1 VEEGEDLMKHST
13 PIFLALCWV
22 ATPLTAQQNLD
33 TVQIRTVKVAE
44 GVYMLMGSGGNI
56 GVSAGPNGVMLIDDQ
71 YAPLTDKIKAAV
83 AAINPGPIR
92 FLLNTHWHPDHS
104 GGNENLGKGGV
115 VIVAHENVRRR
126 MSVEQFIAAF
136 NWKVPA
142 SPEGA
147 LPVVTFTD
155 AVTFYLNGD
164 SISGFHVP
172 PAHTDGDAIVHFRH
186 ANVVHMGDIY
196 FEGMYPFIDVAS
208 GGSVDGVI
216 AAVDRVLSMTG
227 RDTKVIPGHGPL
239 STRSE
244 LERYRRMLVTVRD
257 RVRNLV
263 RQGKTLADVQTARP
277 TAEFDATWGKGFLQP
292 QQFVEILYSD
302 LSKR

>member
-1 VEEGEDLMKHST
+1 MKHPT
-13 PIFLALCWV
+13 LVLLALCCV
-22 ATPLTAQQNLD
+22 ATPLTAQQNFD
-33 TVQIRTVKVAE
+33 TVQIRTVKVAD

-56 GVSAGPNGVMLIDDQ
+56 GVSAGPNGVILIDDQ

-104 GGNENLGKGGV
+104 GGNENLGRGGV

-136 NWKVPA
+136 GWKVPA

-147 LPVVTFTD
+147 LPVVTFTH

-172 PAHTDGDAIVHFRH
+172 PAHTDGDAIVYFRH

-216 AAVDRVLSMTG
+216 AAVDRVLGMTG

-239 STRSE
+239 SSRSE
-244 LERYRRMLVTVRD
+244 LEAYRGMLVTVRD
-257 RVRNLV
+257 RVRALV
-263 RQGKTLADVQTARP
+263 RQGKTLAQVQAAEPAAEYDV
-277 TAEFDATWGKGFLQP
+277 TWGRGFLRP
-292 QQFVEILYSD
+292 EQFVEILYSD
-302 LSKR
+302 LSRR